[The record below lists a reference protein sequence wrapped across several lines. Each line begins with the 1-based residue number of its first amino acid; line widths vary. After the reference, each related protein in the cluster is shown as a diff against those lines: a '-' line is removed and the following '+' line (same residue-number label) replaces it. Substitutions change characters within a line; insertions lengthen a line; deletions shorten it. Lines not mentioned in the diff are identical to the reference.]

1 MLYDSFHTASLGDPT
16 LEVELEQEKE
26 TKKVRQPKNLES
38 WDKYWEF
45 KGNDCS
51 ACPFLR
57 CSNFYILLQCWRSNA
72 LPALSWLK
80 NQMGW
85 DDKSLQSYSF
95 SCPWIQVSNSLIAN
109 LRTGD
114 RLLRLQSKKTLKH
127 NMTLSNSYM
136 TNLRYAYCLSAACD
150 PFFPVLLVL
159 PALLVLHHY
168 LFYGSEMLLDVF
180 IAFIIYWISVY

>member
-38 WDKYWEF
+38 CDKYWEWLICMSF
-45 KGNDCS
+45 
-51 ACPFLR
+51 FEMFFY
-57 CSNFYILLQCWRSNA
+57 FYILLRCWRSNA
-72 LPALSWLK
+72 LLAFSWLED
-80 NQMGW
+80 QMGW
-85 DDKSLQSYSF
+85 DGKSLKSYSF

-136 TNLRYAYCLSAACD
+136 TNLRYAYCLSATCN
-150 PFFPVLLVL
+150 PFFPVLFVL
-159 PALLVLHHY
+159 SALLVLHLY
-168 LFYGSEMLLDVF
+168 SFYESKMLLDVF
-180 IAFIIYWISVY
+180 IAFIIYWISVD